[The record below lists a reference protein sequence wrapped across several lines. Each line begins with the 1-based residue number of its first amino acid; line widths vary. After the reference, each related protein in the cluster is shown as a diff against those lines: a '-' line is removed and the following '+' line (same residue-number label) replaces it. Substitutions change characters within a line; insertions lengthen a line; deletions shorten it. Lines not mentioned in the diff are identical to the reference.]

1 VALLDLLLPRRC
13 LGCREPGEVVC
24 VPCLDAL
31 PRLRAP
37 LCERCGAP
45 TAWPVARCSE
55 CSGRRIAFA
64 TARAAVVYDQSARA
78 LVGAWKER
86 GQRSIAGLAA
96 EVVVGAIEPPART
109 VLVPVPPDADRGL
122 KRGHHPAKRLAHEL
136 AAQWDLP
143 VHEGL
148 GRARPARPQRGLSRE
163 DRRRNVAGA
172 FVARRPVPGRVIL
185 VDDVYTTGATAA
197 AAASALRKGGAR
209 TVHVVTFAR
218 AVRGYGSAA

>member
-1 VALLDLLLPRRC
+1 MALLDLLLPRRC
-13 LGCREPGEVVC
+13 LGCRDPGEVVC

-64 TARAAVVYDQSARA
+64 TARAAVAYDESARA

-96 EVVVGAIEPPART
+96 DIVVEVMQPPAGT
-109 VLVPVPPDADRGL
+109 ALIAVPPDADRGL
-122 KRGHHPAKRLAHEL
+122 KRGHHPATRLAHEL
-136 AAQWDLP
+136 AARWDLP
-143 VHEGL
+143 VDGGL
-148 GRARPARPQRGLSRE
+148 GRARPVRPQRGLSRD

-172 FVARRPVPGRVIL
+172 FVARRSVPRRVIL

-197 AAASALRKGGAR
+197 AAASALRKAGAR
-209 TVHVVTFAR
+209 TVYVVTFAR
-218 AVRGYGSAA
+218 TVRD